1 MEITIKNTDQLPAA
15 AEELIRFTKRH
26 NIFAFYG
33 SLGAGKTTLIKA
45 ICDKLGTID
54 MVTSP
59 SFTLVNEYKTHNGD
73 LLYHFDFFRI
83 KTQEEVFDFGFEEY
97 LMSGRK
103 CFIEWPEKVESLL
116 PEDTVKINIK
126 VKTDLSRTVKVISP
140 PQP

>member
-1 MEITIKNTDQLPAA
+1 MQIRVEDTDQVPVV
-15 AEELIRFTKRH
+15 AEEFLRCTKRH

-45 ICDKLGTID
+45 ICNKLGSID
-54 MVTSP
+54 IVTSP

-116 PEDTVKINIK
+116 PEDTVKVNIM
-126 VKTDLSRTVKVISP
+126 VNPDLSRTVKVISP
-140 PQP
+140 P